1 MTKNNTNTTATKV
14 NVSKASK
21 QKLMTMLKDF
31 ISAVKKTKENL
42 NLRDRINYT
51 LEAYNKDTASV
62 PKEELLALVNEVLA
76 ITSQPKPVETSKK
89 PLKVSKKSEKTEET
103 AEDEV
108 DESEEEEPAKKSK
121 ASVKKSEKTND
132 MKTKAPATNVGVDN
146 IPSAKVFPE
155 EIDHKSLG
163 KLIAVPNEYHDY
175 EELVKAI
182 DSGKT
187 IYIAAYWTK
196 RQIREF
202 GYDAG
207 YSVKSP
213 KNGFPHDLDIAQA
226 VLVCST
232 MDRLYAMSS
241 YTEAL
246 YRFEAEDF
254 NPLEDTDTNGDKF
267 AVRVSMGMEFE
278 IYVPADEVA

>member
-1 MTKNNTNTTATKV
+1 MTKNITTAQ
-14 NVSKASK
+14 VSKASK
-21 QKLMTMLKDF
+21 QKLTNILKEWVT
-31 ISAVKKTKENL
+31 AVKKTKANL
-42 NLRDRINYT
+42 NLRERIGYT

-62 PKEELLALVNEVLA
+62 PKDELLSLVDEVLA
-76 ITSQPKPVETSKK
+76 IANPKPVEASKK
-89 PLKVSKKSEKTEET
+89 PLKLDRKSEKTEEPADE
-103 AEDEV
+103 AEKT
-108 DESEEEEPAKKSK
+108 EEKKSKPVKKSK
-121 ASVKKSEKTND
+121 ASAQKSEKVDEMQTN
-132 MKTKAPATNVGVDN
+132 APATNVGVDN
-146 IPSAKVFPE
+146 IPSAKVFPK
-155 EIDHKSLG
+155 EIDHESLG
-163 KLIAVPNEYHDY
+163 KLIAVPHKYHDY
-175 EELVKAI
+175 AELVEAI
-182 DSGKT
+182 NNEKT

-202 GYDAG
+202 NYDAG

-226 VLVCST
+226 VLVCSS

-254 NPLEDTDTNGDKF
+254 NPLEDTDANGNKF

-278 IYVPADEVA
+278 IYVPADDAE